1 MNTVE
6 FIENIPAEKVA
17 EIFKD
22 YFEQHMAVYD
32 MLRGMEFISL
42 NDINIDTASIM
53 YSIKTL
59 DEKTKLNLYDKLI
72 SPSGSL
78 NIYGKMYTPEVF
90 INGDLLCITIHK

>member
-17 EIFKD
+17 EIFKN

-42 NDINIDTASIM
+42 NDIDINTASIM
-53 YSIKTL
+53 YCIKPL
-59 DEKTKLNLYDKLI
+59 DEKTKMNLYHKLT
-72 SPSGSL
+72 SSSGSL
-78 NIYGKMYTPEVF
+78 NVYGKTYTPEVF
-90 INGDLLCITIHK
+90 INGDLLCITISK